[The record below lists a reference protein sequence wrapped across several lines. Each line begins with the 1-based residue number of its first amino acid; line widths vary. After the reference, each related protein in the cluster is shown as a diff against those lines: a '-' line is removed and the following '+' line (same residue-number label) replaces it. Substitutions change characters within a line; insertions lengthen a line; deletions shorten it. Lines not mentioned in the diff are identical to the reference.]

1 MNNLYTVTSSS
12 LKSLVSHLAKE
23 IKLNSAGPLVP
34 ETVVVQSS
42 GMSRW
47 INIEI
52 ARLNGVCAGINYKF
66 PNTLIDEIF
75 SKIVPEAAG
84 ASPFEPDILSWRI
97 MSTLPNLLEY
107 AEFEPVKNYCNGT
120 VDDRGLLQFST
131 KVADCFDQYT
141 IYRPE
146 MILEW
151 DRGGGKGW
159 QPLLWRAVSEGCYSR
174 HRAAYLNIFRERISK
189 GINAENVLPEKIR
202 LFGVSYLPLY
212 HLEILSLL
220 SSCSEVVI
228 YLLNPC
234 GEFWGDLISRKK
246 LASIVLHENQNLEA
260 EEYYETGNPLL
271 SSLGTMGQEFFN
283 LLLDFGA
290 ACETLDD
297 SPPVSE
303 TSKSL
308 LYNLQ
313 SDILHMHDRSKVQTS
328 DNKIDLTDNSI
339 QIHSC
344 HGPLR
349 EMQVLYDNLLQMFK
363 DLPDLEPRHI
373 LVMTPDIESYAPYI
387 SAVFGARAHDRQE
400 IPFTIAD
407 RSQQFEN
414 TEIKTFIMLLK
425 LSGSR
430 FGVNQILELLESEA
444 IMSRFNFSTDEIEA
458 VREWLSATN
467 VRWGKDACH
476 RKSLGFTEYEENSW
490 QTAINRL
497 LLGYALPSDGSRLF
511 NDIFPFGE
519 IEGSKTLIIGKLVYF
534 FEQAKQSASL
544 LEKHRTLSDWA
555 ETLTTIVKNMMGISD
570 HSSNNLKP
578 VYEAIQKLR
587 ENQDQSGFS
596 AEICLDAVKMTLI
609 SHLDKPGASYGF
621 MGGKVTFCAMLPMRS
636 IPFRI
641 ICMIGMNDSIF
652 PRNSRHPGFSL
663 MKGKRLCGD
672 RSLREEDRYLFL
684 EALMSAEE
692 RLFISYTGQS
702 CRDNSE
708 IPPSVVVS
716 ELLDYINSCFSSAG
730 QNKTTNKI
738 VFKHHLQSFSPAY
751 FKSDAYGPFFSY
763 SRSDCQ
769 ALEARRT
776 SGYVELPFCSH
787 PLPIQDSDVFKVD
800 IRNLIRFFKNP
811 AAYFL
816 AFRLGV
822 RLDKLESMVEERES
836 FSFNSLDNYLLKQD
850 AVRFIIEGGDGNELY
865 LSTKAASKLPPL
877 SSGLFAFQA
886 AITEAEIFANK
897 VRPHLSGTLEPVSV
911 SIQLGKFYISGHLT
925 EISSEHLLRFH
936 SANLKAKDRLSIWIE
951 HLILNLI
958 SPPGYPRTSLL
969 VCKDAIFTLPPMDN
983 ASEILTDLLDIYIN
997 GLCSPLLFF
1006 PETSFKMKLKGLAD
1020 AEKCW
1025 NGDGFGWAIAEKI
1038 DPAYQLCFGRQNPLN
1053 EEFSALAMK
1062 IYGPLLDVAKEE
1074 PL

>member
-1 MNNLYTVTSSS
+1 MNNLYTVTSNS
-12 LKSLVSHLAKE
+12 LKSLVSHLARE
-23 IKLNSAGPLVP
+23 IKFSSTGPLSP

-66 PNTLIDEIF
+66 PNTLIDDIF

-97 MSTLPNLLEY
+97 MAALPNLLDY
-107 AEFEPVKNYCNGT
+107 PEFEPVKNYCNGS

-151 DRGGGKGW
+151 DHGGGNGW
-159 QPLLWRAVSEGCYSR
+159 QPLLWRAVSEGCHSR
-174 HRAAYLNIFRERISK
+174 HRAAHLNIFRERISK
-189 GINAENVLPEKIR
+189 GLHAENVLPKKIR

-220 SSCSEVVI
+220 SSYSEVVI

-234 GEFWGDLISRKK
+234 GEYWGDLISRKK
-246 LASIVLHENQNLEA
+246 LASIVLHGNQNLEA

-283 LLLDFGA
+283 LLLDYGA
-290 ACETLDD
+290 TCETLDD
-297 SPPVSE
+297 SPTILKPAQ
-303 TSKSL
+303 TL
-308 LYNLQ
+308 LNNLQ
-313 SDILHMHDRSKVQTS
+313 SDILHMRDRSAVNTFDS
-328 DNKIDLTDNSI
+328 EIDINDNSI

-349 EMQVLYDNLLQMFK
+349 EMQVLYDNLMQMFK

-387 SAVFGARAHDRQE
+387 SAVFGARTQDRQE

-430 FGVNQILELLESEA
+430 FGVNQILELLESDA
-444 IMSRFNFSTDEIEA
+444 IMSRFDFSMDEIES
-458 VREWLSATN
+458 VREWLTATR
-467 VRWGKDACH
+467 VRWGVDAAH
-476 RKSLGFTEYEENSW
+476 RESLGFTAYEENSW

-497 LLGYALPSDGSRLF
+497 LLGYALPPDGNRLF
-511 NDIFPFGE
+511 HDILPFGE
-519 IEGSKTLIIGKLVYF
+519 IEGRKTLIIGKLVNV
-534 FEQAKQSASL
+534 FEQVKQSASL
-544 LEKHRTLSDWA
+544 LEKNRTLSDWA
-555 ETLTTIVKNMMGISD
+555 DTLTIIVKNMMGISD
-570 HSSNNLKP
+570 HTSNSLKP
-578 VYEAIQKLR
+578 VYEALQKLR
-587 ENQDQSGFS
+587 ENQDQSGFV
-596 AEICLDAVKMTLI
+596 AEISLDAVQMTLT
-609 SHLDKPGASYGF
+609 SYLDKPGASFGF

-641 ICMIGMNDSIF
+641 ICMVGMNDSIF
-652 PRNSRHPGFSL
+652 PRTSRQPGFSL

-716 ELLDYINSCFSSAG
+716 ELLDYIKSCFSSAG
-730 QNKTTNKI
+730 KNEAIDRI
-738 VFKHHLQSFSPAY
+738 VIKHHLQSFSPAY
-751 FKSDAYGPFFSY
+751 FKSDGSSSLFSY

-769 ALEARRT
+769 ALNARRT

-787 PLPIQDSDVFKVD
+787 PLPAPDSDIYRVD
-800 IRNLIRFFKNP
+800 IRSLIRFFTNP
-811 AAYFL
+811 AAHFL

-822 RLDKLESMVEERES
+822 KLDRLESMVEERES

-850 AVRFIIEGGDGNELY
+850 AVRFIIEGGDGRELY
-865 LSTKAASKLPPL
+865 QSTKAASKLPPL
-877 SSGLFAFQA
+877 SSGLFAFQT

-897 VRPHLSGTLEPVSV
+897 VRPHLSEILEPVPV
-911 SIQLGKFYISGHLT
+911 SIQLGKYHISGQLT
-925 EISSEHLLRFH
+925 EIRNEHLLRFR

-958 SPPGYPRTSLL
+958 SPPQYPRTSLL
-969 VCKDAIFTLPPMDN
+969 ICRDATLRLLPLEN
-983 ASEILTDLLDIYIN
+983 AAEILSDLLDIYIS
-997 GLCSPLLFF
+997 GLCRPLLFF
-1006 PETSFKMKLKGLAD
+1006 PESSFKMKLKGLSE

-1025 NGDGFGWAIAEKI
+1025 DGDGYGAAIAENK
-1038 DPAYQLCFGRQNPLN
+1038 DPAYQLCFGRQNLLD
-1053 EEFSALAMK
+1053 EEFSSLAMQ

-1074 PL
+1074 SL